1 MFASTRVEP
10 RKLIVSSRPLRKQG
24 AGAFLYGKGEMT
36 MGNIQA
42 PRGTYDVLPQESA
55 KWQEIERTINELCNL
70 YQYKEIRTPVFE
82 HTELFQRGVGDTTD
96 IVQKEMYTFQDRGD
110 RSLTLRPEG
119 TASVVRSYVEHKL
132 FGQPDQPVKLYYTG
146 PMFRYERPQAG
157 RMRQFVQFGVEAI
170 GSKDPAIDAE
180 VIALAMDVYKASG
193 LKSLRLVLNSL
204 GDTESRLAHKE
215 ALIEHF
221 APSIEEFCSDCQ
233 TRLEKNPLRILDCK
247 VDREH
252 PLMATAPSL
261 ADYLN
266 EESAAYFTQ
275 VKGYLDELGISY
287 VVDPNLVRGLDYY
300 NHTAFEIMSEAEG
313 FGAITTLA
321 GGGRYNG
328 LVEDLGG
335 PESPGIGFAMSIERL
350 LLALEMEKVEIG
362 QDRSLDAYVIA
373 MDAASKKKAVS
384 IVRDLR
390 ASGISADMDFTDR
403 KMKAQMKS
411 ADRKKARFVI
421 VIGESELESGK
432 AAVKEMATRDQQ
444 EVPFGELVENIQ
456 KKKSLEE

>member
-1 MFASTRVEP
+1 
-10 RKLIVSSRPLRKQG
+10 
-24 AGAFLYGKGEMT
+24 

-55 KWQEIERTINELCNL
+55 KWQEVERTINELCNL

-157 RMRQFVQFGVEAI
+157 RTRQFVQFGVEAI

-180 VIALAMDVYKASG
+180 VIALAMDVYKSNG

-204 GDTESRLAHKE
+204 GDTESRMAHKQ

-221 APSIEEFCSDCQ
+221 APSIGEFCSDCQ
-233 TRLEKNPLRILDCK
+233 NRLEKNPLRILDCK

-266 EESAAYFTQ
+266 EESAAYFAQ
-275 VKGYLDELGISY
+275 VKAYLDELGIGY

-362 QDRSLDAYVIA
+362 QGQSLDAYVIA
-373 MDAASKKKAVS
+373 MDAASKKKAMS

-390 ASGISADMDFTDR
+390 ANGISADMDFTDR

-444 EVPFGELVENIQ
+444 EVPFGELAESIQ

>member
-1 MFASTRVEP
+1 MA
-10 RKLIVSSRPLRKQG
+10 
-24 AGAFLYGKGEMT
+24 
-36 MGNIQA
+36 NIQA
-42 PRGTYDVLPQESA
+42 PRGTYDVLPDQSA
-55 KWQEIERTINELCNL
+55 KWQEVEQKINDLCRL
-70 YQYKEIRTPVFE
+70 YQYKEIRTPIFE
-82 HTELFQRGVGDTTD
+82 HTELFQRSVGDTTD

-119 TASVVRSYVEHKL
+119 TASVVRSYVENKL
-132 FGQPDQPVKLYYTG
+132 FGIPDQPVKLFYTG

-180 VIALAMDVYKASG
+180 VISLAMDLYRSVG
-193 LKSLRLVLNSL
+193 LKQLRLVINSL
-204 GDTESRLAHKE
+204 GDTESRVAHKE
-215 ALIEHF
+215 ALIKHF
-221 APSIEEFCSDCQ
+221 EPSIDEFCSDCQ
-233 TRLEKNPLRILDCK
+233 TRLKKNPLRILDCK
-247 VDREH
+247 VDRNH

-266 EESAAYFTQ
+266 EESQVYFDEVQAYLSSMDIDF
-275 VKGYLDELGISY
+275 

-300 NHTAFEIMSEAEG
+300 NHTAFEIMSDAEG

-362 QDRSLDAYVIA
+362 QSNNLEVYVVA
-373 MDAASKKKAVS
+373 MDESSKKKAFSV
-384 IVRDLR
+384 VRDLR
-390 ASGISADMDFTDR
+390 LNGISADMDFNGR
-403 KMKAQMKS
+403 KVKAQMKS
-411 ADRKKARFVI
+411 ADRKGAGFVI
-421 VIGESELESGK
+421 VIGETELASGK
-432 AAVKEMATRDQQ
+432 VALKEMATGEQQ
-444 EVPFGELVENIQ
+444 EMAFEEIAQTIL

>member
-1 MFASTRVEP
+1 
-10 RKLIVSSRPLRKQG
+10 
-24 AGAFLYGKGEMT
+24 
-36 MGNIQA
+36 MGQNIQA
-42 PRGTYDVLPQESA
+42 PRGTYDVLPDQSA
-55 KWQEIERTINELCNL
+55 KWQEVEQKINELCRL
-70 YQYKEIRTPVFE
+70 YQYKEIRTPIFE

-119 TASVVRSYVEHKL
+119 TASVVRAFVENKL
-132 FGQPDQPVKLYYTG
+132 FGLPDQPVKLFYTG

-180 VIALAMDVYKASG
+180 VIALAMDVYKSVG
-193 LKSLRLVLNSL
+193 LKSLRLVINSL
-204 GDTESRLAHKE
+204 GDTESRIAHKE
-215 ALIEHF
+215 ALIAHF
-221 APSIEEFCSDCQ
+221 APRIGEFCKDCQ

-247 VDREH
+247 VDRNH

-261 ADYLN
+261 ADFLN
-266 EESAAYFTQ
+266 EESQQYFDDVKAY
-275 VKGYLDELGISY
+275 LENLEIDY

-300 NHTAFEIMSEAEG
+300 NHTAFEIMSDAEG

-335 PESPGIGFAMSIERL
+335 PEAPGIGFAMSIERL

-362 QDRSLDAYVIA
+362 QSLNLEAYVVA
-373 MDAASKKKAVS
+373 MDESTKKKAFSV
-384 IVRDLR
+384 VKELR
-390 ASGISADMDFTDR
+390 ESGISADMDFGGR
-403 KMKAQMKS
+403 KLKAQMKS
-411 ADRKKARFVI
+411 ADRKKAAYVI
-421 VIGESELESGK
+421 VIGENEIANGK
-432 AAVKEMATRDQQ
+432 AAVKEMAT
-444 EVPFGELVENIQ
+444 GEQTDILFEHLAETII

>member
-1 MFASTRVEP
+1 M
-10 RKLIVSSRPLRKQG
+10 
-24 AGAFLYGKGEMT
+24 
-36 MGNIQA
+36 NIQA
-42 PRGTYDVLPQESA
+42 PRGTYDVLPDQSA
-55 KWQEIERTINELCNL
+55 KWQEIEQKINELCRL
-70 YQYKEIRTPVFE
+70 YQYKEIRTPIFE

-96 IVQKEMYTFQDRGD
+96 IVQKEMYTFQDRGE

-119 TASVVRSYVEHKL
+119 TASVVRAYVENKL
-132 FGQPDQPVKLYYTG
+132 FGMPDQPVKLFYTG

-180 VIALAMDVYKASG
+180 VISLAMDLYRSVG
-193 LKSLRLVLNSL
+193 LKRLRLVINSL
-204 GDTESRLAHKE
+204 GDTESRVAHKE
-215 ALIEHF
+215 ALINHF
-221 APSIEEFCSDCQ
+221 EPSIDEFCSDCQ

-247 VDREH
+247 VDRNH
-252 PLMATAPSL
+252 PLMASAPSL

-266 EESAAYFTQ
+266 EESQAYFDEVQ
-275 VKGYLDELGISY
+275 SYLTSMDIDF

-300 NHTAFEIMSEAEG
+300 NHTAFEIMSDAEG

-362 QDRSLDAYVIA
+362 QSNNLEVYVVA
-373 MDAASKKKAVS
+373 MDETTKKKAFSV
-384 IVRDLR
+384 VRDLR
-390 ASGISADMDFTDR
+390 MNGLSADMDFGGR
-403 KMKAQMKS
+403 KVKAQMKS
-411 ADRKKARFVI
+411 ADRKGAAFVI
-421 VIGESELESGK
+421 VIGETELASGK
-432 AAVKEMATRDQQ
+432 VALKEMATGEQQ
-444 EVPFGELVENIQ
+444 EMAFEEIAATIL

>member
-1 MFASTRVEP
+1 M
-10 RKLIVSSRPLRKQG
+10 
-24 AGAFLYGKGEMT
+24 
-36 MGNIQA
+36 NIQA
-42 PRGTYDVLPQESA
+42 PRGTYDVLPDQSA
-55 KWQEIERTINELCNL
+55 KWQEVEQKINDLCRL
-70 YQYKEIRTPVFE
+70 YQYKEIRTPIFE
-82 HTELFQRGVGDTTD
+82 HTELFQRSVGDTTD

-119 TASVVRSYVEHKL
+119 TASVVRSYVENKL
-132 FGQPDQPVKLYYTG
+132 FGMPDQPVKLFYTG

-180 VIALAMDVYKASG
+180 VISLAMDLYRSVG
-193 LKSLRLVLNSL
+193 LKQLRLVINSL
-204 GDTESRLAHKE
+204 GDTESRVAHKE
-215 ALIEHF
+215 ALIKHF
-221 APSIEEFCSDCQ
+221 EPSIDEFCSDCQ
-233 TRLEKNPLRILDCK
+233 IRLKKNPLRILDCK
-247 VDREH
+247 VDRNH

-261 ADYLN
+261 TDYLN
-266 EESAAYFTQ
+266 EESQAYFDEVQ
-275 VKGYLDELGISY
+275 AYLSSMDIDF

-362 QDRSLDAYVIA
+362 QSNNLEVYVVA
-373 MDAASKKKAVS
+373 MDESSKKKAFSV
-384 IVRDLR
+384 VRDLR
-390 ASGISADMDFTDR
+390 LNGISADMDFNGR
-403 KMKAQMKS
+403 KVKAQMKS
-411 ADRKKARFVI
+411 ADRKGAGFVI
-421 VIGESELESGK
+421 VIGETELASGK
-432 AAVKEMATRDQQ
+432 VALKEMATGEQQ
-444 EVPFGELVENIQ
+444 EMAFEEIAQTIL

>member
-1 MFASTRVEP
+1 
-10 RKLIVSSRPLRKQG
+10 
-24 AGAFLYGKGEMT
+24 
-36 MGNIQA
+36 MGNNIQA
-42 PRGTYDVLPQESA
+42 PRGTYDVLPDHSA
-55 KWQEIERTINELCNL
+55 KWQEIEAKIIELCNL
-70 YQYKEIRTPVFE
+70 YQYKEIRTPIFE

-96 IVQKEMYTFQDRGD
+96 IVTKEMYTFQDRGD

-119 TASVVRSYVEHKL
+119 TASVVRSFVENKL
-132 FGQPDQPVKLYYTG
+132 FGLPDQPVKLFYTG

-180 VIALAMDVYKASG
+180 VISLAMELYRSVG
-193 LKSLRLVLNSL
+193 LKRLRLVLNSL
-204 GDTESRLAHKE
+204 GDTESRIAHRE
-215 ALIEHF
+215 ALVKHF
-221 APSIEEFCSDCQ
+221 EPRINEFCSDCQ

-247 VDREH
+247 VDRDH

-266 EESAAYFTQ
+266 EESQAYFDQ
-275 VKGYLDELGISY
+275 VKMYLDELGIEY
-287 VVDPNLVRGLDYY
+287 VIDPNLVRGLDYY
-300 NHTAFEIMSEAEG
+300 NHTAFEVMSDAEG
-313 FGAITTLA
+313 FGAITTLC

-362 QDRSLDAYVIA
+362 QSQNLEVYVIA
-373 MDAASKKKAVS
+373 MDEASKKKAFG
-384 IVRDLR
+384 IIKDLR
-390 ASGISADMDFTDR
+390 SSGISADMDYTGR
-403 KMKAQMKS
+403 KLKAQMKS
-411 ADRKKARFVI
+411 ADRKGASYVI
-421 VIGESELESGK
+421 VMGETEMASGQV
-432 AAVKEMATRDQQ
+432 ALKEMATGEQQ
-444 EVPFGELVENIQ
+444 TVAFAEIAGTIT

>member
-1 MFASTRVEP
+1 MA
-10 RKLIVSSRPLRKQG
+10 
-24 AGAFLYGKGEMT
+24 
-36 MGNIQA
+36 NIQA
-42 PRGTYDVLPQESA
+42 PRGTYDVLPDQSA
-55 KWQEIERTINELCNL
+55 KWQEVEQKINDLCRL
-70 YQYKEIRTPVFE
+70 YQYKEIRTPIFE

-119 TASVVRSYVEHKL
+119 TASVVRSYVENKL
-132 FGQPDQPVKLYYTG
+132 FGMPDQPVKLFYTG

-180 VIALAMDVYKASG
+180 VISLAMDLYRSVG
-193 LKSLRLVLNSL
+193 LKQLRLVINSL
-204 GDTESRLAHKE
+204 GDTESRVAHKE
-215 ALIEHF
+215 ALIQHF
-221 APSIEEFCSDCQ
+221 EPSINEFCGDCQ

-247 VDREH
+247 VDRNH

-266 EESAAYFTQ
+266 EESQAYFDEVQ
-275 VKGYLDELGISY
+275 SYLSSMDIDF

-300 NHTAFEIMSEAEG
+300 NHTAFEIMSDAEG

-362 QDRSLDAYVIA
+362 QSNNLEVYVVA
-373 MDAASKKKAVS
+373 MDESTKKKAFSV
-384 IVRDLR
+384 VRDLR
-390 ASGISADMDFTDR
+390 MNGISADMDFTGR
-403 KMKAQMKS
+403 KVKAQMKS
-411 ADRKKARFVI
+411 ADRKGAGFVI
-421 VIGESELESGK
+421 VIGETELESGK
-432 AAVKEMATRDQQ
+432 VALKEMATGEQQ
-444 EVPFGELVENIQ
+444 EMAFEEIAGTIL

>member
-1 MFASTRVEP
+1 M
-10 RKLIVSSRPLRKQG
+10 
-24 AGAFLYGKGEMT
+24 
-36 MGNIQA
+36 NIQA
-42 PRGTYDVLPQESA
+42 PRGTYDVLPDQSA
-55 KWQEIERTINELCNL
+55 KWQEVEQKINDLCRL
-70 YQYKEIRTPVFE
+70 YQYKEIRTPIFE

-119 TASVVRSYVEHKL
+119 TASVVRSYVENKL
-132 FGQPDQPVKLYYTG
+132 FGMPDQPVKLFYTG

-180 VIALAMDVYKASG
+180 VISLAMDLYRSVG
-193 LKSLRLVLNSL
+193 LKQLRLVINSL
-204 GDTESRLAHKE
+204 GDTESRVAHKE
-215 ALIEHF
+215 ALIKHF
-221 APSIEEFCSDCQ
+221 EPSIDEFCGDCQ

-247 VDREH
+247 VDRNH

-266 EESAAYFTQ
+266 EESQAYFDEVQ
-275 VKGYLDELGISY
+275 SYLSSMDIDF

-300 NHTAFEIMSEAEG
+300 NHTAFEIMSDAEG

-350 LLALEMEKVEIG
+350 LLALEMEKVEFG
-362 QDRSLDAYVIA
+362 QSNNLEVYVVA
-373 MDAASKKKAVS
+373 MDETTKKKAFSV
-384 IVRDLR
+384 VRDLR
-390 ASGISADMDFTDR
+390 MNGISADMDFTGR
-403 KMKAQMKS
+403 KVKAQMKS
-411 ADRKKARFVI
+411 ADRKGAGFVI
-421 VIGESELESGK
+421 VIGETELENGK
-432 AAVKEMATRDQQ
+432 VALKEMATGEQQ
-444 EVPFGELVENIQ
+444 EMAFEEIAGTIL

>member
-1 MFASTRVEP
+1 
-10 RKLIVSSRPLRKQG
+10 LRKQG
-24 AGAFLYGKGEMT
+24 TGAFLYGKGEMK

-55 KWQEIERTINELCNL
+55 KWQEVERTINELCNL

-180 VIALAMDVYKASG
+180 VIALAMDVYKSSG

-204 GDTESRLAHKE
+204 GDTESRLAHKQ

-233 TRLEKNPLRILDCK
+233 NRLEKNPLRILDCK

-266 EESAAYFTQ
+266 EESAAYFAQ
-275 VKGYLDELGISY
+275 VKDYLDELGISY

-362 QDRSLDAYVIA
+362 QDQSLDAYVIA

-384 IVRDLR
+384 VVRDLR
-390 ASGISADMDFTDR
+390 ANGISADMDFTDR

-411 ADRKKARFVI
+411 ADRKSARFVI

-444 EVPFGELVENIQ
+444 EVPFDELADNIQ
-456 KKKSLEE
+456 NKKSLEE

>member
-1 MFASTRVEP
+1 M
-10 RKLIVSSRPLRKQG
+10 
-24 AGAFLYGKGEMT
+24 
-36 MGNIQA
+36 NIQA
-42 PRGTYDVLPQESA
+42 PRGTYDVLPDQSA
-55 KWQEIERTINELCNL
+55 KWQEVEQKINELCRL
-70 YQYKEIRTPVFE
+70 YQYKEIRTPIFE

-119 TASVVRSYVEHKL
+119 TASVVRSYVENKL
-132 FGQPDQPVKLYYTG
+132 FGMPDQPVKLFYTG

-180 VIALAMDVYKASG
+180 VISLAMELYRSVG
-193 LKSLRLVLNSL
+193 LKQLRLVINSL
-204 GDTESRLAHKE
+204 GDTESRVAHKE
-215 ALIEHF
+215 ALVKHF
-221 APSIEEFCSDCQ
+221 EPSINEFCGDCQ

-247 VDREH
+247 VDRNH

-266 EESAAYFTQ
+266 GESQAYFDEVQ
-275 VKGYLDELGISY
+275 SYLTSMDISF

-300 NHTAFEIMSEAEG
+300 NHTAFEIMSDAEG

-362 QDRSLDAYVIA
+362 QSQNLEVYVVA
-373 MDAASKKKAVS
+373 MDETTKKKAFSV
-384 IVRDLR
+384 VRDLR
-390 ASGISADMDFTDR
+390 MNGISADMDFAGR
-403 KMKAQMKS
+403 KVKAQMKS
-411 ADRKKARFVI
+411 ADRKGAGFVI
-421 VIGESELESGK
+421 VIGETELESGK
-432 AAVKEMATRDQQ
+432 VALKEMATGEQQ
-444 EVPFGELVENIQ
+444 EMAFEEIAGTIL

>member
-1 MFASTRVEP
+1 M
-10 RKLIVSSRPLRKQG
+10 
-24 AGAFLYGKGEMT
+24 
-36 MGNIQA
+36 NIQA
-42 PRGTYDVLPQESA
+42 PRGTYDVLPDQSA
-55 KWQEIERTINELCNL
+55 KWQEIEQKINDLCRL
-70 YQYKEIRTPVFE
+70 YQYKEIRTPIFE

-119 TASVVRSYVEHKL
+119 TASVVRSYVENKL
-132 FGQPDQPVKLYYTG
+132 FGMPDQPVKLFYTG

-180 VIALAMDVYKASG
+180 VISLAMDLYRSVG
-193 LKSLRLVLNSL
+193 LEKLRLVINSL
-204 GDTESRLAHKE
+204 GDTESRVAHKE
-215 ALIEHF
+215 ALIKHF
-221 APSIEEFCSDCQ
+221 EPSINEFCSDCQ

-247 VDREH
+247 VDRNH
-252 PLMATAPSL
+252 PLMAAAPSL

-266 EESAAYFTQ
+266 AESQAYFDEVQ
-275 VKGYLDELGISY
+275 SYLASMDIDF

-300 NHTAFEIMSEAEG
+300 NHTAFEIMSDAEG

-362 QDRSLDAYVIA
+362 QSNNLEVYVVA
-373 MDAASKKKAVS
+373 MDETTKKKAFSV
-384 IVRDLR
+384 VRDLR
-390 ASGISADMDFTDR
+390 MNGISADMDFAGR
-403 KMKAQMKS
+403 KVKAQMKS
-411 ADRKKARFVI
+411 ADRKGAGFVI
-421 VIGESELESGK
+421 VIGETELESGNV
-432 AAVKEMATRDQQ
+432 ALKEMATGEQQ
-444 EVPFGELVENIQ
+444 EMAFEELAGTIL

>member
-1 MFASTRVEP
+1 M
-10 RKLIVSSRPLRKQG
+10 
-24 AGAFLYGKGEMT
+24 
-36 MGNIQA
+36 NIQA
-42 PRGTYDVLPQESA
+42 PRGTYDVLPDQSA
-55 KWQEIERTINELCNL
+55 KWQEVEQKINNLCRL
-70 YQYKEIRTPVFE
+70 YQYKEIRTPIFE

-96 IVQKEMYTFQDRGD
+96 IVQKEMYTFQDRGE

-119 TASVVRSYVEHKL
+119 TASVVRSYVENKL
-132 FGQPDQPVKLYYTG
+132 FGMPDQPVKLFYTG

-180 VIALAMDVYKASG
+180 VISLAMEVYRAVG
-193 LKSLRLVLNSL
+193 LKQLRLVINSL
-204 GDTESRLAHKE
+204 GDTESRVAHKK
-215 ALIEHF
+215 ALVTHF
-221 APSIEEFCSDCQ
+221 EPSINEFCSDCQ

-247 VDREH
+247 VDRQH

-266 EESAAYFTQ
+266 EESQAYFDEVQ
-275 VKGYLDELGISY
+275 AYLSSMDIEF

-300 NHTAFEIMSEAEG
+300 NHTAFEIMSDAEG

-362 QDRSLDAYVIA
+362 QSNNLEVYVVA
-373 MDAASKKKAVS
+373 MDETTKKKAFAV
-384 IVRDLR
+384 VRDLR
-390 ASGISADMDFTDR
+390 LNGISADMDFAGR
-403 KMKAQMKS
+403 KVKAQMKS
-411 ADRKKARFVI
+411 ADRKGAAFVV
-421 VIGESELESGK
+421 VIGETELESGK
-432 AAVKEMATRDQQ
+432 VALKEMATGEQQ
-444 EVPFGELVENIQ
+444 EMAFEEIAASLL